1 MRYAPEHKQ
10 ETKDLIITVA
20 GRLFRKHGYEGV
32 GIDRIMADANL
43 TRGGFY
49 GYFKSKKDLFQ
60 HVVDADH
67 DFNARMAARD
77 GINHADLA
85 AQAMEVVS
93 GYLDINNRKAVGQGC
108 TMAALSVDVARSDQ
122 KTKKAYTNFIEDL
135 AAQFNRTINPDDPKD
150 PRGLLCIAT
159 CVGGLTIA
167 RGLTD
172 DALAEKALQA
182 CRDQVIQILE
192 DACL

>member
-10 ETKDLIITVA
+10 ETKDRIVTVA

-49 GYFKSKKDLFQ
+49 GYFKSKKDLFR
-60 HVVDADH
+60 HVVDAEH
-67 DFNARMAARD
+67 DFETRMTARD
-77 GINHADLA
+77 GTTKAELA
-85 AQAMEVVS
+85 AQAMEIVS
-93 GYLDINNRKAVGQGC
+93 GYLDIKNRLAVGQGC
-108 TMAALSVDVARSDQ
+108 TMAALSVDVARSDK
-122 KTKKAYTNFIEDL
+122 KTKQAYTTCIEDL

-167 RGLTD
+167 RGMTD
-172 DALAEKALQA
+172 DDLAKKALQT
-182 CRDQVIQILE
+182 CRDHVIQILE
-192 DACL
+192 DTCP